1 MQATISGKN
10 GPSVSRLGCGVM
22 QNVFAFW
29 HVSWRRAI
37 IGDRYPAMVMKLAA
51 Q

>member
-1 MQATISGKN
+1 MQTTMLGKN

-22 QNVFAFW
+22 Q
-29 HVSWRRAI
+29 
-37 IGDRYPAMVMKLAA
+37 MVMKLTA